1 MSDRIH
7 LSVTDARELSELSL
21 HGMGFDDEQSRII
34 ADHVIDAAVC
44 GYEYSGLPKLL
55 NLGDSPRAKLPKKP
69 LSIVRETSVS
79 ALYDGG
85 NNVGMY
91 AMYRISEDAIR
102 RASEHGF
109 AIVGL
114 TNSWTSG
121 RGAYYVEMIAR
132 AGLVGMHFVSA
143 GRHVAPMG
151 GTKPTLGTNPMS
163 FGYPLEG
170 DPLVIDLGT
179 SAFMATDLKM
189 RERLGIALPEGVAI
203 DADGNPTTDAA
214 LAKLGAI
221 LPFGGHKGHALSIAM
236 RAFGSLCEPERDAE
250 GIYGYVTIAF
260 KPDLLMPLE
269 AYRKALAD
277 AIAEIKAT
285 PRQPGVSEIR
295 IPGERSFS
303 ERERL
308 MREGIEID
316 RRIYDSLRG
325 YARKKGSGSN

>member
-1 MSDRIH
+1 MS
-7 LSVTDARELSELSL
+7 VAQARELSEHAL
-21 HGMGFDDEQSRII
+21 HGMGFDDEASRII

-55 NLGDSPRAKLPKKP
+55 NLGDSPRAELPKKP
-69 LSIVRETSVS
+69 LAIVRETSVS

-91 AMYRISEDAIR
+91 AMYVITKDAIA
-102 RASEHGF
+102 RAQQHGIS
-109 AIVGL
+109 IVGL
-114 TNSWTSG
+114 TNSYTSG

-143 GRHVAPMG
+143 SRHVAPQG
-151 GTKPTLGTNPMS
+151 GAKPTLGTNPMS
-163 FGYPLEG
+163 FAFPMEG

-189 RERLGIALPEGVAI
+189 RERLGIPIPEGVAI
-203 DADGNPTTDAA
+203 DAEGNPTTDAA

-236 RAFGSLCEPERDAE
+236 RAFGSLCEPERDVE

-269 AYRKALAD
+269 SYRKTLGE

-285 PRQPGVSEIR
+285 PRQAGVTEIR
-295 IPGERSFS
+295 IPGERSFR

-308 MREGIEID
+308 MQEGIEFD
-316 RRIYDSLRG
+316 RRIYDMLRK
-325 YARKKGSGSN
+325 YADMRKQPAA